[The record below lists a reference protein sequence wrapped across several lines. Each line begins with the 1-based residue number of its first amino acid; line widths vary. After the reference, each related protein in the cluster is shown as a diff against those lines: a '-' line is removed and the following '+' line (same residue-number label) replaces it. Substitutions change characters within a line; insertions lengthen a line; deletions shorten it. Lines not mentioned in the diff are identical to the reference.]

1 MPMHSSFFRLSILSI
16 LVIACGAASA
26 HHENAQRTDRS
37 LQNWPLERFTLFDQH
52 GRKFTQEQLMG
63 RWTFVVMG
71 DTRCAQPCTDALATL
86 DGLVKRIYRTEAAL
100 TTQVL
105 FISLDPARDTQERLL
120 KYLAPYD
127 KRWIAA
133 TGSADTL
140 KQLADDLGLA
150 GKSHGAVLALV
161 SPQGFLD
168 AEYAAPFDVKR
179 LTADYLK
186 GRVRR

>member
-1 MPMHSSFFRLSILSI
+1 MHSSFFRFAILSM
-16 LVIACGAASA
+16 LVIACGPASG
-26 HHENAQRTDRS
+26 HHENAQHTDRS
-37 LQNWPLERFTLFDQH
+37 LQNWPIERFTLFDQH
-52 GRKFTQEQLMG
+52 GRKFTQEQLKG

-71 DTRCAQPCTDALATL
+71 DTRCAQPCTDALAAL

-105 FISLDPARDTQERLL
+105 FISLDPAGDTRERLQ

-133 TGSADTL
+133 TGSTETL
-140 KQLADDLGLA
+140 QRLADDLGLA
-150 GKSHGAVLALV
+150 GKTHGGMIALIG
-161 SPQGFLD
+161 PQGFLD
-168 AEYAAPFDVKR
+168 AEYAAPYDMKR